1 MNKQNRTEIKQQVQT
16 ELYAGA
22 VPPPALL
29 KQFNEVDPTFAERI
43 FKMAEAQNEHMI
55 SRDREIKCVLDSDIL
70 SVLNGIDC
78 FQSFSGIF
86 KDLFKSCF
94 FFFHLF

>member
-70 SVLNGIDC
+70 KSLNEPVIKSV
-78 FQSFSGIF
+78 
-86 KDLFKSCF
+86 
-94 FFFHLF
+94 